1 MANAGYDPTA
11 MIDVM
16 NVLASASASS
26 DKGPPETL
34 STHPHPENRDEKIQD
49 TIDAL
54 FPNGAPAD
62 FQSK

>member
-11 MIDVM
+11 MTDVL

-34 STHPHPENRDEKIQD
+34 STHLHAENQVEKIQD

>member
-16 NVLASASASS
+16 NVLASASASMG
-26 DKGPPETL
+26 KGPPETL
-34 STHPHPENRDEKIQD
+34 STHPHPENRVEKIQD

-54 FPNGAPAD
+54 FPKGTPAD

>member
-16 NVLASASASS
+16 NVLASASM

-34 STHPHPENRDEKIQD
+34 STHPHPENRVEKIQD

-54 FPNGAPAD
+54 FPKGTPAD